1 LSTVISKYDIRG
13 FVSSLR
19 VDASGAVHEALV
31 KHFIS
36 KLLKSIYG
44 LGDLPEW
51 ADLFRSLL
59 RKHKFLLIVLD
70 DARYD
75 AFVRVYKRYLRGSL
89 IEARVPPPNTY
100 GWLPRI
106 FSIPEFNRVRIF
118 YASINIK
125 SHDIRIG
132 SFTPKNREVEVI
144 PIKPRKAEHLMTV
157 LPSEVNEV
165 IMKIGLSGRDIVWYA
180 QPHFPWITDKEL
192 SLALIREVLIHD
204 FVPPDT
210 VRRKI
215 SANGIPRSR
224 VVNAYYANLILA
236 IREANELINYAIDR
250 GVDYEEIVV
259 TSDHG
264 EMLGELGLYLH
275 QEYDLPQL
283 TIVPW
288 LSVIP

>member
-1 LSTVISKYDIRG
+1 MVLSKYDIRG
-13 FVSSLR
+13 FVNSLR
-19 VDASGAVHEALV
+19 VDAIGAVHEALV

-70 DARYD
+70 DAKYD
-75 AFVRVYKRYLRGSL
+75 AFMRVYKRYLRGSL
-89 IEARVPPPNTY
+89 IKARVPPPNTY

-144 PIKPRKAEHLMTV
+144 PIKPKKVEHLMTV
-157 LPSEVNEV
+157 LPSEVNET

-192 SLALIREVLIHD
+192 SLALMGEVLIHD

-236 IREANELINYAIDR
+236 IREAKKLINYAIDR
-250 GVDYEEIVV
+250 EVDYEEIVV

-288 LSVIP
+288 LKVIL

>member
-1 LSTVISKYDIRG
+1 MVLSKYDIRG
-13 FVSSLR
+13 FANSLR

-36 KLLKSIYG
+36 KLMKSIYG

-89 IEARVPPPNTY
+89 IKARVPPPNTY

-236 IREANELINYAIDR
+236 IREAKELINYAIDR

-288 LSVIP
+288 LRVIP

>member
-1 LSTVISKYDIRG
+1 MVLSKYDIRG
-13 FVSSLR
+13 FVNSLR

-89 IEARVPPPNTY
+89 IKARVPPPNTY

-236 IREANELINYAIDR
+236 IREAKELINYAIDR

-288 LSVIP
+288 LRVIP